1 MTEQQPYDL
10 IQRFDSFELRHYPE
24 HVLVEVVAR
33 GPFAQAGSMGF
44 QPLVSYISG
53 RNLDRKKFEMT
64 APVLQTPNAS
74 DDEHRVAFVLP
85 AGVKASDVPSPVDGY
100 VTTRVVP
107 AHRVAAVRFGGG
119 WNEERFKSEGAK
131 LKAAVLAQGLAID
144 GDVYY
149 ARFDPP
155 WKPGFMR
162 HNEALIDLN

>member
-85 AGVKASDVPSPVDGY
+85 AGVSLGCASSRRWICNNPRRAGTPGGRRS
-100 VTTRVVP
+100 
-107 AHRVAAVRFGGG
+107 VRRRLERAEIQVGG
-119 WNEERFKSEGAK
+119 R
-131 LKAAVLAQGLAID
+131 
-144 GDVYY
+144 
-149 ARFDPP
+149 
-155 WKPGFMR
+155 
-162 HNEALIDLN
+162 